1 MRIRKTLL
9 TMTAL
14 TTGLLLAATT
24 TAPAQAS
31 RDWRKPSHST
41 TASRDWKAP
50 AANITASR
58 DWKTTAGSG
67 DSRDW

>member
-1 MRIRKTLL
+1 MRLRKTLM

-14 TTGLLLAATT
+14 STGLLLAAAT

-31 RDWRKPSHST
+31 RDWSKPSTDT

-58 DWKTTAGSG
+58 DWKATAGSG